1 MLKGVIFDLDGV
13 IVSTDN
19 YHYLAWKRM
28 ADEESIYFDRKIN
41 DRLRGV
47 SRMQSLEILL
57 ERSNKNYTQAQK
69 EDMAQRKNT
78 YYQDLIKNLTPKD
91 ILKGAKEFA
100 QKLKDFNIKIAV
112 GSSSKNCKDIINY
125 IGLNGFFDAVADGTM
140 IHNSK
145 PDPEVFLLAAKL
157 ISVEPQHCLVVEDAH
172 SGIIAAK
179 NAGMYALAIG
189 AARTCGIADI
199 KSKDLDSL
207 DANMVISRFYN

>member
-28 ADEESIYFDRKIN
+28 ADEENIYFDRKIN

-57 ERSNKNYTQAQK
+57 ERSKKNYTQAQK

-78 YYQDLIKNLTPKD
+78 YYQELIKNLTPKD

-100 QKLKDFNIKIAV
+100 QELKDFNIKIAV

-140 IHNSK
+140 INNSK

-157 ISVEPQHCLVVEDAH
+157 INIEPENCLVVEDAH

-189 AARTCGIADI
+189 AAQTCGIADM
-199 KSKDLDSL
+199 KSKDLGSL
-207 DANMVISRFYN
+207 DASMVISKF